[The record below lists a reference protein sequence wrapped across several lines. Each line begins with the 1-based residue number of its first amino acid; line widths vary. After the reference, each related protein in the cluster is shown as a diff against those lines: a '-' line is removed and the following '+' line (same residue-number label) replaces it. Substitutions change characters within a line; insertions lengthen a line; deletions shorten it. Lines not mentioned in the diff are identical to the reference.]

1 MAALAALHPS
11 TPVRA
16 GPSIADLPIVPEVAP
31 DLVAQCLRAFP
42 AETSPGPTGL
52 RVQHLK
58 DACVAGGTD
67 AFLSHLAGVVQLLAR
82 GRAPHF
88 VAPVLAG
95 AGLVALPKPNG
106 GVRPIAVGEIMRR
119 LTGKCLMKI
128 VRADAHNHFW
138 PLQVGV
144 AVPHGAEIAIHTV
157 RAWLRRHRTSNA
169 KVLVKL
175 DFANAFNQVSRTT
188 VLQEARAHFPALARW
203 ATWCYGQPTR
213 LQFGGHV
220 LESRSGVQQGDPLGP
235 LLFSAALQPV
245 AALLRQQ
252 GLDIAVFY
260 LDDGVLA
267 GDLAAVAAAL
277 QQLQQRA
284 SAVGLHLNLAKCEL
298 VVAGTAPEAALRN
311 HFPVPLLQTE
321 QGASRVASNFALLG
335 AAIGDDDFVRSH
347 TAERAAKAGDLL
359 DGLGGLPDPQV
370 ALRLLRT
377 CAGFSR
383 MVHSMRCNPSH
394 AQGLAFSMFDGMVRR
409 SLGDFTGIH
418 LTTQQ
423 WLQASRGLAFG
434 GLGLWS
440 CEQHAPAAFLASV
453 GACISGCQALDANF
467 SVDEAKACGDVQ
479 ACPGPVERR
488 PST

>member
-1 MAALAALHPS
+1 MAGISYDATMPAVCTTAVRSAACQSCRSLHTGPVPTLAGRGTHVSLVDSPCQAPPPEQLPPALTSRGAWPSACHVRGSTEKPALPCFQKAFVLSQTVAALAALHPR

-42 AETSPGPTGL
+42 AETSPGRTGL

-157 RAWLRRHRTSNA
+157 RAWLWRHRTSNA

-213 LQFGGHV
+213 LH
-220 LESRSGVQQGDPLGP
+220 
-235 LLFSAALQPV
+235 
-245 AALLRQQ
+245 
-252 GLDIAVFY
+252 
-260 LDDGVLA
+260 LA
-267 GDLAAVAAAL
+267 GTSWS
-277 QQLQQRA
+277 RA
-284 SAVGLHLNLAKCEL
+284 PVFSRETLSVRCSSLPRFSQWPLSSGNKGWTSPCSTWTMVSWLGTWLLSLRLCSNFSNAPSAVGLHLNLAKCEL

-321 QGASRVASNFALLG
+321 QGAGN
-335 AAIGDDDFVRSH
+335 
-347 TAERAAKAGDLL
+347 
-359 DGLGGLPDPQV
+359 
-370 ALRLLRT
+370 
-377 CAGFSR
+377 
-383 MVHSMRCNPSH
+383 
-394 AQGLAFSMFDGMVRR
+394 
-409 SLGDFTGIH
+409 
-418 LTTQQ
+418 
-423 WLQASRGLAFG
+423 W
-434 GLGLWS
+434 
-440 CEQHAPAAFLASV
+440 
-453 GACISGCQALDANF
+453 
-467 SVDEAKACGDVQ
+467 
-479 ACPGPVERR
+479 
-488 PST
+488 